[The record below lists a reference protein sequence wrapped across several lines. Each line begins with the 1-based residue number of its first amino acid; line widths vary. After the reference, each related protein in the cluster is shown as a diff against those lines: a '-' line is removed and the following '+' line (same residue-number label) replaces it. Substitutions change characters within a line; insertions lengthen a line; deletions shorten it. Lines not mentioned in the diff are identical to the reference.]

1 MTRIRLFLFIF
12 AMLAP
17 SLAAAQQSMKF
28 EEAAAMLAASCGKDI
43 DDNCRGVNLD
53 ATRLKECLG
62 RNQDVVSA
70 KCKADFPV
78 ALGAIQQR
86 ITARTSLVKLC
97 NWELKHLCGEVRED
111 PVKGLQCLLDFDQEG
126 DPELQQGD
134 QRSGV
139 SLMPGGNKLRGIA
152 LLLGALALFAL
163 PVAAGRA
170 QTATSSG
177 DIIEKLAVEAESD
190 IDLAALKQQAADRIK
205 ARADAQPQKRPP
217 IAPQLTKLPQIRFDV
232 VFDQDSSLIRPA
244 SYQTIGSI
252 ADALSDPKL
261 RPYRYLIVDHV
272 ESAGRRDHNLILS
285 QRRAESIRDVLV
297 NTFKVSPKRLQALGL
312 GEEQLQDVNRPASPA
327 NARVQIIAI
336 GKFET
341 ADPATPAAAAPK
353 GPAAAKKKKR

>member
-1 MTRIRLFLFIF
+1 M
-12 AMLAP
+12 
-17 SLAAAQQSMKF
+17 
-28 EEAAAMLAASCGKDI
+28 
-43 DDNCRGVNLD
+43 
-53 ATRLKECLG
+53 
-62 RNQDVVSA
+62 
-70 KCKADFPV
+70 PV
-78 ALGAIQQR
+78 
-86 ITARTSLVKLC
+86 
-97 NWELKHLCGEVRED
+97 
-111 PVKGLQCLLDFDQEG
+111 GLDQEG

-139 SLMPGGNKLRGIA
+139 SLMLWGNKLMLWGNKLRDIG

-163 PVAAGRA
+163 PLAAGRA

-177 DIIEKLAVEAESD
+177 DIIEKLAVDAESD

-327 NARVQIIAI
+327 NARVQIIAV

-341 ADPATPAAAAPK
+341 ADAAKPATPAAAPK
-353 GPAAAKKKKR
+353 GGAAKKKKR

>member
-1 MTRIRLFLFIF
+1 M
-12 AMLAP
+12 
-17 SLAAAQQSMKF
+17 SV
-28 EEAAAMLAASCGKDI
+28 
-43 DDNCRGVNLD
+43 GV
-53 ATRLKECLG
+53 
-62 RNQDVVSA
+62 
-70 KCKADFPV
+70 
-78 ALGAIQQR
+78 
-86 ITARTSLVKLC
+86 
-97 NWELKHLCGEVRED
+97 
-111 PVKGLQCLLDFDQEG
+111 DQEG

-139 SLMPGGNKLRGIA
+139 SLMPGVNRLRGIG
-152 LLLGALALFAL
+152 LLLGALTLFAL
-163 PVAAGRA
+163 PIAAAHA
-170 QTATSSG
+170 QTAMSSA

-217 IAPQLTKLPQIRFDV
+217 LAPQLTKLPQIRFDI

-252 ADALSDPKL
+252 ADALTDPKL

-285 QRRAESIRDVLV
+285 QRRAESVRDVLV

-327 NARVQIIAI
+327 NARVQIIAV

-341 ADPATPAAAAPK
+341 AEPATPAAVAPK